1 MERLH
6 LGATAARVQ
15 HYKKRSERMM
25 EILKAESSY
34 FISQP
39 GIIVAF
45 SVLNNILS
53 AVWDHEMD
61 KFIILNLLIS
71 PYLNSLI

>member
-1 MERLH
+1 
-6 LGATAARVQ
+6 
-15 HYKKRSERMM
+15 MM